1 MINKTT
7 AGKTISGKQVDA
19 YTIENRNGLR
29 MRVLTLGGI
38 VTHLEVPD
46 RDGKF
51 ADICPG
57 LPTLE
62 AYLQGHP
69 YFGSLVGRVAGR
81 LTHGKF
87 TIDGQSYQVT
97 CNQPPNHLHGGV
109 HALDKKVWTAEAVG
123 DSALKLTY
131 RSPDGEEGYPG
142 NVDISVVYT
151 LTDENEWVLAYEAVT
166 DKATPFSM
174 TNHAY
179 FNLAGEAHGSILDH
193 VFQIHADRYVPVDEA
208 FTLSDRIEPVGSND
222 FREPRR
228 LGDALEGLF
237 GKHGDNYLLGGGPGV
252 KPVARVV
259 EPKSGRVLEVRSDA
273 PVLQFYTGWNL
284 TGEDIGKSGK
294 AYKPLAAFCLE
305 CQGYPAGVNDSP
317 VGSIILRPG
326 DVYRQNTVY
335 SFTSTSG
342 I

>member
-1 MINKTT
+1 MISKDVVSKTL
-7 AGKTISGKQVDA
+7 AGKQVDA

-46 RDGKF
+46 RNGRF
-51 ADICPG
+51 ADICLG

-87 TIDGQSYQVT
+87 TIDDVHYQVK

-109 HALDKKVWTAEAVG
+109 HALDKKVWLAEPVG

-151 LTDENEWVLAYEAVT
+151 LNDDNEWVLEYEALT
-166 DKATPFSM
+166 DKATPLSL

-179 FNLAGEAHGSILDH
+179 FNLAGEGSGSIHDH
-193 VFQIHADRYVPVDEA
+193 IVQIHADRYVPVDDE
-208 FTLSDRIEPVGSND
+208 FTLSDKVEPVGAND

-228 LGDALEGLF
+228 LGDVLPELLRQ
-237 GKHGDNYLLGGGPGV
+237 HGDNYLLDATEGV
-252 KPVARVV
+252 RPVARV
-259 EPKSGRVLEVRSDA
+259 EDPKSGRVLEAFSDA
-273 PVLQFYTGWNL
+273 PALQFYTSANL

-294 AYKPLAAFCLE
+294 AYKPFAAFCLE
-305 CQGYPAGVNDSP
+305 CQGYPAGVNDCP
-317 VGSIILRPG
+317 VGDIILRPG
-326 DVYRQNTVY
+326 DLYRQKTVY
-335 SFTSTSG
+335 AFSA
-342 I
+342 